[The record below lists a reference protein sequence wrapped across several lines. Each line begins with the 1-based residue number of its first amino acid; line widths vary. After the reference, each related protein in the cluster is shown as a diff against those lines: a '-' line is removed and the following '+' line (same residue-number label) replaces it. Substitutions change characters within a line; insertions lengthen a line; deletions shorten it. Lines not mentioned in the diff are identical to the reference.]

1 MSERVTVAARKAGG
15 VERVTVMW
23 RRGQRVTVAARKQ
36 GSGQYVVATLRSGGS
51 QGRRAFKGVTVAARK
66 QGVTVAARKK
76 QGSGWAVDRG
86 RKGHCGL
93 AARKAGGRSKGSLWR
108 LASKGSLWRL
118 ARSRAAGGP
127 WTEVERVTVVWRLA
141 RQEGVRCGGGPG
153 PAAPHTKAN
162 VLNKNFSR
170 ALLTLCDVQ
179 HPCTRQRW

>member
-1 MSERVTVAARKAGG
+1 MAGLFTFVRPCRLPPILYFMNRSRCAARTYQGEPCLRGSLWRLARQG

-86 RKGHCGL
+86 
-93 AARKAGGRSKGSLWR
+93 
-108 LASKGSLWRL
+108 
-118 ARSRAAGGP
+118 
-127 WTEVERVTVVWRLA
+127 
-141 RQEGVRCGGGPG
+141 
-153 PAAPHTKAN
+153 
-162 VLNKNFSR
+162 
-170 ALLTLCDVQ
+170 
-179 HPCTRQRW
+179 

>member
-66 QGVTVAARKK
+66 K

-93 AARKAGGRSKGSLWR
+93 AARKAGGRALRGWAGTCCPTHEGECLEQKLQSR
-108 LASKGSLWRL
+108 TAHVVR
-118 ARSRAAGGP
+118 RAAPLYTATMVMFVCLSSYG
-127 WTEVERVTVVWRLA
+127 
-141 RQEGVRCGGGPG
+141 
-153 PAAPHTKAN
+153 
-162 VLNKNFSR
+162 
-170 ALLTLCDVQ
+170 
-179 HPCTRQRW
+179 

>member
-1 MSERVTVAARKAGG
+1 MSERVTVAARTAGG

-51 QGRRAFKGVTVAARK
+51 QDRWAFKGVTVAARK
-66 QGVTVAARKK
+66 KGVTVAARKK

-108 LASKGSLWRL
+108 LARKGWAVDR
-118 ARSRAAGGP
+118 G
-127 WTEVERVTVVWRLA
+127 
-141 RQEGVRCGGGPG
+141 
-153 PAAPHTKAN
+153 
-162 VLNKNFSR
+162 
-170 ALLTLCDVQ
+170 
-179 HPCTRQRW
+179 